1 MSVALLLIFLLILLA
16 GGFAYYWFFIRGSC
30 SVDSDCSSGSYCLS
44 SVCTVRPL
52 YILETTKFNS
62 GNYIT
67 SPGIKYFAI
76 MQADGNFVVY
86 NGSGPSNNSGTVK
99 WDMGSHN
106 NGNISPG
113 SYAYLQ
119 DDGNFVVMKSDG
131 SAAIWR
137 ASSNGGTVPR
147 KVGLTDTGILQV
159 IDSTGAIIWQTN

>member
-113 SYAYLQ
+113 SY
-119 DDGNFVVMKSDG
+119 G

-137 ASSNGGTVPR
+137 ASSNGGTGPR